1 MGQLREKYFAQFPL
15 SFPEITSEDAEKA
28 GGFFDAEK
36 RIVQF
41 ENLEKA
47 KAFCESFGLHPSDML
62 EEESAPGRLCVNDKY
77 VDDRGDLVAVVWN
90 LNWCDDYFELN

>member
-1 MGQLREKYFAQFPL
+1 MEQLREKFFAQFPL

-77 VDDRGDLVAVVWN
+77 VDGKGNLVGVIWN
-90 LNWCDDYFELN
+90 LNWADDCFFS